1 MTEKVKE
8 LDGASLDPI
17 ADKLAQ
23 LRELLP
29 EAFAEDKIDFE
40 KLKAALGQEIE
51 LGERYG
57 LAWKGKSQVFRA
69 IQEPTTK
76 TLRPDRDNS
85 INFDESQNIFIEGDN
100 LEALKIL
107 QKGYYGK
114 VKMIYIDPPYN
125 TGNDFV
131 YNDKFAQTRTSYEQ
145 EAGLRDDDGN
155 VTAVNALQRNS
166 RDGGHF
172 HSNWLN
178 MMYPRLYVAR
188 SLLRQDGVIF
198 VSIDDNEVHN
208 LRLIMNEIFGEE
220 NFIAQITA
228 QLNPRGRNL
237 DEFVARTHEYVL
249 IYARD
254 ASLEGVLA
262 KLPKTIEMLDEY
274 DKQDDDGKRYRL
286 IELRNRNPAFNKVT
300 RPKLYYPVYVDPSN
314 GSVSTV
320 KDDRYHVEAWPT
332 DSTGG
337 STCWTWNK
345 EKFEKDRV
353 LLLSRQTK
361 DGVWRVFRKDY
372 LEDSEGNLATT
383 LPKSVWLENE
393 INHDYG
399 KKSVKDHFN
408 ENLMSFPKSPYFI
421 EKMVRLGATKD
432 SIVLDFFGGSGTT
445 AEAVMRLNAED
456 GGSRKWIVVQ
466 LDEEADEASAAR
478 KAGFKTIADLARER
492 IRRAGEK
499 IAKESKANHIDTGFK
514 AFEVNLTNF
523 KVWDSTV
530 KDAHKLEQQ
539 MQAMFDPIRK
549 DSKEEDLLVELI
561 LKSGIPLTATR
572 QRIDINGQAYWQIAD
587 NEMLICLSE
596 HLSKEMLEDILAK
609 RPAKLIILNRS
620 LADDVYKANAILQL
634 QGLQIDFQVI

>member
-8 LDGASLDPI
+8 LNGASLDPI

-57 LAWKGKSQVFRA
+57 LGWKGKSQVFRA
-69 IQEPTTK
+69 IQEPITK

-85 INFDESQNIFIEGDN
+85 VNFDESQNLFIEGDN

-145 EAGLRDDDGN
+145 EAGIRDDEGN
-155 VTAVNALQRNS
+155 ITSTSALQRNS
-166 RDGGHF
+166 RDSGHF

-178 MMYPRLYVAR
+178 MIYPRLYLAR
-188 SLLRQDGVIF
+188 TLLRQDGVIF
-198 VSIDDNEVHN
+198 VSIDDNEVQN
-208 LRLIMNEIFGEE
+208 LRLVMNEIFGEE
-220 NFIAQITA
+220 NFIAQIIWQKVYAPKNTA
-228 QLNPRGRNL
+228 KYFSDDHEYILVYARSAETWLPNRLPRTEESNDRYSNQDNDPRGPWKPSDLTARNYYGEGKYEITGPTGKSFKAPTGSYWRVSQKKFQEL
-237 DEFVARTHEYVL
+237 NSDNRIWWGKTGGNMPAQKRFLSEVQQGLTPQTLWLYKEVGHTQEAKQQLLEDVSYHETENVL
-249 IYARD
+249 NT
-254 ASLEGVLA
+254 V
-262 KLPKTIEMLDEY
+262 KPV
-274 DKQDDDGKRYRL
+274 RL
-286 IELRNRNPAFNKVT
+286 IQRMLQLGTEPN
-300 RPKLYYPVYVDPSN
+300 
-314 GSVSTV
+314 
-320 KDDRYHVEAWPT
+320 EA
-332 DSTGG
+332 D
-337 STCWTWNK
+337 
-345 EKFEKDRV
+345 
-353 LLLSRQTK
+353 
-361 DGVWRVFRKDY
+361 
-372 LEDSEGNLATT
+372 
-383 LPKSVWLENE
+383 
-393 INHDYG
+393 
-399 KKSVKDHFN
+399 
-408 ENLMSFPKSPYFI
+408 
-421 EKMVRLGATKD
+421 
-432 SIVLDFFGGSGTT
+432 IVLDFFAGSGTT
-445 AEAVMRLNAED
+445 ALAVMQQNLVD
-456 GGSRKWIVVQ
+456 GGNRRYICVQ
-466 LDEEADEASAAR
+466 ISEPLPKPED
-478 KAGFKTIADLARER
+478 KLKTLTDVIRER
-492 IRRAGEK
+492 IKNGAKK
-499 IAKESKANHIDTGFK
+499 INNTSGNQFDLGFK
-514 AFEVNLTNF
+514 AFNIASTNF

-587 NEMLICLSE
+587 NEMFICLSE

-620 LADDVYKANAILQL
+620 LADDVYKANVILQL